1 VAVDVIKRGLHRA
14 PLRQMAMETE
24 VLATWSSVSAE
35 CRRQAVAVRDPE
47 LLDALQS
54 SMRAMLQAEVQTQGQ
69 DEALELLLT
78 SAMEFDT
85 PPEGSTAP
93 KAMMWPMRLHED
105 AASMMNAVSHTL
117 GKDAPWKALPPQS
130 WADIVNPLPS
140 TWADFERILAQL
152 VQQMIL
158 HELPTLPKM
167 SWATMSSPVIAAVR
181 SVAPGS
187 PQIEELELC
196 AGTDEEEDA
205 DAEVQG
211 NAGLGSTARAAK
223 RLRQRERRKMGRRA
237 LAQGGEAADEP
248 EALASTLDPSAKPFV
263 MPGASALLS
272 ASAAPT
278 TVAQVVPGG
287 IEAAKGTEAQAA
299 VTKSAAKAGRKQTL
313 PPSSEESIST
323 MACSSS
329 ESAPGDSSGGSH
341 RAMPSPGKEPGAEP
355 TPPLAEAPAD
365 VVADVPDRHPPSSFM
380 DGMQARLEKAL
391 ADLEAGNTDTCK
403 EHLQG
408 ALHLCSGLNPY
419 LEHINKPMSRNWE
432 RLRQATQKVDWQEL
446 VASKETKQALSG
458 AMAPAAMTVR
468 TLQFLCHT
476 LRASRCLQIGTFTG
490 GAALGLAEAL
500 PAHGRV
506 VALERDPFLAEFARR
521 QLSVSSNG
529 EKVSI
534 VSGNVLELLKCLP
547 ARTEGDRFQLIFVDG
562 NNKNEYLAYLDR
574 ILERDLL
581 GPGGILVVDDV
592 LWQGGV
598 YSEAAL
604 DADGSPGVRPHDR
617 EVASVM
623 AGFNERLVADRRF
636 EPVVLPVA
644 NGLALI
650 RRRSLDE
657 VLGDLQLTPGHP
669 AKVTVSMCSEFDDF
683 ELGPALDTMC
693 DSEENM
699 GIPLIRQMSAPCAG
713 SQSRRS
719 GLAAGVWHGLDGV
732 WVNPQAF
739 SSAAHPAAAGGMKG
753 SRQHSRT
760 MSMASDAPNTLWPST
775 PEDSPM
781 LHAVMPW

>member
-1 VAVDVIKRGLHRA
+1 MLSRGALRRA
-14 PLRQMAMETE
+14 PLRPMAMETE

-85 PPEGSTAP
+85 PPAGSTAP

-105 AASMMNAVSHTL
+105 AASMMNAVSQTL

-130 WADIVNPLPS
+130 WADIVNPPPS

-158 HELPTLPKM
+158 HALPTLPKM

-237 LAQGGEAADEP
+237 LAQGGEA
-248 EALASTLDPSAKPFV
+248 LASTLDPSAKPFV
-263 MPGASALLS
+263 MPGASALIS

-287 IEAAKGTEAQAA
+287 MEAAQGTEAQAA

-329 ESAPGDSSGGSH
+329 ESAPGDSGGSH
-341 RAMPSPGKEPGAEP
+341 RAMPSPGKEPGTEP
-355 TPPLAEAPAD
+355 TPPLAEAFAD
-365 VVADVPDRHPPSSFM
+365 FVADVPDRHPPSSFM

-446 VASKETKQALSG
+446 AASKETKQALSG

-490 GAALGLAEAL
+490 GATLGLAEAL

-534 VSGNVLELLKCLP
+534 VSGNVLELLKCQP

-581 GPGGILVVDDV
+581 APGGILVVDDV

-598 YSEAAL
+598 YSEAVL
-604 DADGSPGVRPHDR
+604 DADGSPGV
-617 EVASVM
+617 ASVL
-623 AGFNERLVADRRF
+623 AGFNERLIADRRF
-636 EPVVLPVA
+636 EPMVLPIA

-683 ELGPALDTMC
+683 ELGPSLDTMC

-739 SSAAHPAAAGGMKG
+739 SSAAHPAVAGGRKG
-753 SRQHSRT
+753 SHQHSRT